1 MDTLGAGLILY
12 YLPALVFLVVLF
24 MILMRLRTISK
35 QLEQANETS
44 GRTAQILSQI
54 QQTLENRKT

>member
-1 MDTLGAGLILY
+1 MDRLGAGLILY